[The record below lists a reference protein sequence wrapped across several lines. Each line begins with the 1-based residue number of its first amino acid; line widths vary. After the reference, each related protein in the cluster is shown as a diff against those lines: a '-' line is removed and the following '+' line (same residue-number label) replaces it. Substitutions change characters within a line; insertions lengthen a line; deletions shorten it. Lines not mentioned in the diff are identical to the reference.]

1 MGSYHIKASVCF
13 KCKDNIITSK
23 TILNLLLTFFI
34 DCPLKVVGQAEGSI
48 VKVYSTLSQSGKM
61 NITNSQTHL
70 WTYNYFFSKVEFVDV
85 NWNYNMSRLQ
95 TGSSQNFLSSSLFE
109 DV

>member
-1 MGSYHIKASVCF
+1 M
-13 KCKDNIITSK
+13 
-23 TILNLLLTFFI
+23 
-34 DCPLKVVGQAEGSI
+34 VGQAEGSI